1 MSFVPSSAQS
11 STEVNRREVLVP
23 RLGEG
28 IEIIKI
34 TAILVAVGD
43 SVSRDAPL
51 IEVETDKASHLIES
65 PVSGEVDEIC
75 CRPGSV
81 LHVGAVMAVIAAEDG
96 GARVSGSSVPSPDD
110 LEDDLPSISIR
121 KRHQVR
127 TSARITREPERA
139 DVSSQEAYDGTKHEF
154 SAKQLLIARGLRESQ
169 SISVATIEMELDW
182 GRVEALRRQVDRQI
196 RPSGLELV
204 AWAVVRAM
212 RDHRRFRAV
221 RSPNGEYR
229 IPDSPGIG
237 IAVALPDDELAI
249 APVADTGGPEFPAFV
264 ARTRI
269 AVHSAADW
277 GSVSGVAVVISDMSS
292 FGVTAATPVVVAPS
306 IATLF
311 IGAPEWRP
319 QRGNADQLA
328 WTRIARLILA
338 FDHGLINGA
347 GAASFMAEVI
357 ESISSDDAIRTLAL
371 GQPPFRVDSP
381 TSLLS

>member
-11 STEVNRREVLVP
+11 STEVNRREILVP

-28 IEIIKI
+28 IEVIKI

-51 IEVETDKASHLIES
+51 IEVETDKASHMIES
-65 PVSGEVDEIC
+65 PVSGEVDEIR

-81 LHVGAVMAVIAAEDG
+81 LHVGAVMAVIAAEGG
-96 GARVSGSSVPSPDD
+96 GARVDGSSVTSPDG

-139 DVSSQEAYDGTKHEF
+139 DNAAPEAHEGAKHEF

-169 SISVATIEMELDW
+169 SIPVATIEMELDW
-182 GRVEALRRQVDRQI
+182 GQVESLRRQVDREI

-204 AWAVVRAM
+204 AWAVIRAM

-221 RSPNGEYR
+221 RCPNGEYR
-229 IPDSPGIG
+229 IPESPSIG
-237 IAVALPDDELAI
+237 VAVALPDDELAI
-249 APVADTGGPEFPAFV
+249 ASVADTGGSEFPAFV
-264 ARTRI
+264 ARTRA
-269 AVHSAADW
+269 AVHSAAGW
-277 GSVSGVAVVISDMSS
+277 GSVSGVALVISDMSS

-319 QRGNADQLA
+319 QRGEDDQLA
-328 WTRIARLILA
+328 WARIARLILA

-357 ESISSDDAIRTLAL
+357 ESVSSDDARNILAL
-371 GQPPFRVDSP
+371 GQAPLRVSSSKP
-381 TSLLS
+381 LP